1 MNSYLHH
8 QNFKVMLMH
17 GQENEKEGSKE
28 GSWKVTS
35 YLLTIGTR
43 DKNWNEIKQES
54 NKVGWI

>member
-1 MNSYLHH
+1 
-8 QNFKVMLMH
+8 MH